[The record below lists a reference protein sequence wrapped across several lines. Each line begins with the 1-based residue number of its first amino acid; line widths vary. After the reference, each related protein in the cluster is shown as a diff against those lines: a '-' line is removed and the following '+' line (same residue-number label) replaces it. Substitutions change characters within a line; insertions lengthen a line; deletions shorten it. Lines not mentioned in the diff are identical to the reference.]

1 MRESRLNLSVVI
13 FAGLL
18 LFIIC
23 ETAISLGI
31 VLTVTAP
38 VRWLLVPTSTS
49 TTTRCLLVAACWLE
63 ILYSYR
69 K

>member
-49 TTTRCLLVAACWLE
+49 TTTQCLLVTACWLE

>member
-38 VRWLLVPTSTS
+38 VRWLLVPTSTYYYAVFVS
-49 TTTRCLLVAACWLE
+49 CCVLARNPV
-63 ILYSYR
+63 
-69 K
+69 